1 MSQQEKNLSLDPSIR
16 LMEIVDLFEES
27 EFSYLFVDEECKE
40 RNEKIL
46 YSLIEDMTDFV
57 GSNLTMPEIV
67 ELLKEK
73 GHIYLE
79 KTEAYFIYFSYLHIV
94 DVEKVVNRE
103 DNVCNLQDNASW
115 KDHMNKA
122 LAEEIA
128 KKQTYTA
135 LGVED
140 YYSPVNY
147 EFFKSR
153 GIYGEDTP
161 KLIAAFNIKEDS
173 WREFQGTDC
182 FENDEE
188 IGVSADLIFDNNTHY
203 HARVEESFAALINKI
218 TTE

>member
-67 ELLKEK
+67 EHLKEK

-135 LGVED
+135 LGVES

-153 GIYGEDTP
+153 GIYGEDTL

-173 WREFQGTDC
+173 WREFQGTDYYGD
-182 FENDEE
+182 DEE

-218 TTE
+218 TTK